1 MYANPK
7 HLEILTLL
15 LSRILKV
22 EYKDIEGKIELE
34 QLSIPN
40 KTIGEKKTERD
51 VVVSLKSSNKYK
63 IILEVNVRK
72 KFYQSIINRN
82 IFYKNEV
89 ASGGIVEGEN
99 YNNMP
104 ITILVNFNTFYVDKV
119 NKKVFDEYMLRNEE
133 GNILTDREKVL
144 NINIVKCKNL
154 WYHNKYQG
162 KFEPIEEDLMLLC
175 AAMVVDKQED
185 FINILEEVRTRPEIK
200 ELMEGVLTDMVG
212 DEEMYGRYY
221 NWKEEQ
227 EKLNNSIIAEERDDA
242 KKEGFEQ
249 GIQKTKREIVLKMYN
264 DNLPIETISNYTNL
278 SLEEIKNI
286 INTYKD
292 ISN

>member
-1 MYANPK
+1 MM
-7 HLEILTLL
+7 IL
-15 LSRILKV
+15 
-22 EYKDIEGKIELE
+22 
-34 QLSIPN
+34 
-40 KTIGEKKTERD
+40 
-51 VVVSLKSSNKYK
+51 
-63 IILEVNVRK
+63 
-72 KFYQSIINRN
+72 
-82 IFYKNEV
+82 
-89 ASGGIVEGEN
+89 
-99 YNNMP
+99 
-104 ITILVNFNTFYVDKV
+104 
-119 NKKVFDEYMLRNEE
+119 
-133 GNILTDREKVL
+133 
-144 NINIVKCKNL
+144 
-154 WYHNKYQG
+154 
-162 KFEPIEEDLMLLC
+162 
-175 AAMVVDKQED
+175 
-185 FINILEEVRTRPEIK
+185 IK
-200 ELMEGVLTDMVG
+200 ELMEGVLTDMVS